1 MYGET
6 FLDDIPIQG
15 GSNEMTSLTE
25 NTEGTENY
33 FWAKIV
39 WFVPNISTQTKN
51 IFPQSSL

>member
-39 WFVPNISTQTKN
+39 WFVSNISEQTKN

>member
-25 NTEGTENY
+25 NTEGTESY
-33 FWAKIV
+33 FWAK
-39 WFVPNISTQTKN
+39 